1 MKAVQSQTRI
11 SFKNI
16 LFCTDFSSAAN
27 IALPYA
33 AELARHFGAKLLG
46 LHVRPE
52 DLYAFAPEGGPLPP
66 LLSEAEFRANLK
78 SMLDLFPGIEH
89 EAIFQKGEV
98 WPAVASVITERA
110 IDLIVIGTKGL
121 TGFSKFL
128 LGSEAEKIFRQAQCP
143 VMTLGPQMSMRLL
156 RGGEF
161 SEILYATDLT
171 SESMAAAPY
180 AISLAQEYQ
189 AHLTLL
195 HIVAAPR
202 AGDLVASHEIVASS
216 ERLMHNMV
224 SAEAELW
231 CEPRYLVE
239 EGEAA
244 EKILASAE
252 RMRADL
258 IVLGVRRSSSL
269 GAATHLPGATA
280 HRVVAHAT
288 CPVLTVRE

>member
-1 MKAVQSQTRI
+1 
-11 SFKNI
+11 
-16 LFCTDFSSAAN
+16 
-27 IALPYA
+27 
-33 AELARHFGAKLLG
+33 
-46 LHVRPE
+46 
-52 DLYAFAPEGGPLPP
+52 
-66 LLSEAEFRANLK
+66 
-78 SMLDLFPGIEH
+78 MLDLFPGIGH
-89 EAIFQKGEV
+89 EAIFQKGDV
-98 WPAVASVITERA
+98 WPAVASVITERE

-121 TGFSKFL
+121 TGFPKFL

-195 HIVAAPR
+195 HIVAAPQ
-202 AGDLVASHEIVASS
+202 AGDLVAPHEIVASS